1 MSYVVGAKVRT
12 CLMFESGGEE
22 VAQHYV
28 TLLPDSRI
36 ETVIRPDPAST
47 VSVVEFTLGGTPFMI
62 LNGGPDCSH
71 SPAASISVLTSG
83 QAETDRLWNALLK
96 GGGEEGVCG
105 WVIDRFGVSWQVV
118 PDVMPK
124 FYSSPD
130 REASVRVFKAMMG
143 MKKIDIATIEAA
155 FAGN

>member
-1 MSYVVGAKVRT
+1 MSYVAGSKVRT

-22 VAQHYV
+22 VAQYYV

-36 ETVIRPDPAST
+36 ENVIRPDPNSNVA
-47 VSVVEFTLGGTPFMI
+47 VFEITLGGAPLMI
-62 LNGGPDCSH
+62 LSGGPDCSH
-71 SPAASISVLTSG
+71 SPAASIVVYTSG
-83 QAETDRLWNALLK
+83 QAETDRLWEALIE
-96 GGGEEGVCG
+96 GGGEEWVCG
-105 WVIDRFGVSWQVV
+105 WVKDSFGVSWQVV

-124 FYSSPD
+124 FYASPD
-130 REASVRVFKAMMG
+130 REASVRVFKAMME